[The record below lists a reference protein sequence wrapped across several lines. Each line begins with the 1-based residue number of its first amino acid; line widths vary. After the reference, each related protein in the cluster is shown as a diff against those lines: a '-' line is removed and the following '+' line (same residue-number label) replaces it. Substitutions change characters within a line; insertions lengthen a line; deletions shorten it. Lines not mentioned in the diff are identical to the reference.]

1 MVASRRRLLWLALLA
16 AFVASCSGTVT
27 TPPGS
32 SASPTAAAV
41 PSGSTPSAAES
52 LPSPTMSP
60 EPPDASSGA
69 LTLTSSAFQ
78 ANAEIPADYTCKG
91 ADRSPDLAWT
101 GVPAGTNAFVLF
113 VDDPDGR
120 DWVHWSVLDVAP
132 TTSELPAG
140 LAPTADPP
148 QQGTN
153 DFGNVGYGGPCP
165 PSGTHHYQFTLYALA
180 APLGLKDHPKG
191 DAVRSALE
199 KAQVLEKVTLV
210 GTFSK

>member
-1 MVASRRRLLWLALLA
+1 MASRRRLLWLALLA

-52 LPSPTMSP
+52 LPSPTMSL

-78 ANAEIPADYTCKG
+78 ATAEIPADYTCKG

-120 DWVHWSVLDVAP
+120 DWVHWSVLDLAP